1 MKAVLGAGAG
11 RQTGSLQFAAL
22 RGYRQVLMMVKMMK
36 IVVMMVVVVVVE
48 MMEATTMDV
57 VVFVVA
63 VRLLVDYDRGWFGGI
78 AVAVVTVDGDRRHG
92 RWCWEGAGTRSWL
105 AQAAVQH
112 ELEIGPRPASRYWL
126 AA

>member
-11 RQTGSLQFAAL
+11 RQAGSLQFATL
-22 RGYRQVLMMVKMMK
+22 RGHRQVLMMVKMVKM
-36 IVVMMVVVVVVE
+36 VVMMMMVVVE
-48 MMEATTMDV
+48 MMEATTVNV

-63 VRLLVDYDRGWFGGI
+63 VCLLVDHDRGRFGGI
-78 AVAVVTVDGDRRHG
+78 AVAVVIVNGDRRGG
-92 RWCWEGAGTRSWL
+92 RWCWESARTRSWL

-112 ELEIGPRPASRYWL
+112 ELQIGPRPASRYWL